1 MRLSVLK
8 LLLFCAL
15 SACSQTEVRPAMDV
29 PAELFSPVPQP
40 VMHGT
45 TQGDLWRLIS
55 RQKQA
60 IATGNSKLAAIECVY
75 RARTA
80 IIRGD
85 RVPVCEAWGVLSRP

>member
-1 MRLSVLK
+1 MRLLILI
-8 LLLFCAL
+8 LLISSAL

-29 PAELFSPVPQP
+29 PAELFAPVPQP

-60 IATGNSKLAAIECVY
+60 VATGNSKLLAIECVY
-75 RARTA
+75 LARTA
-80 IIRGD
+80 IIHGD
-85 RVPVCEAWGVLSRP
+85 DVPDCAGNK